1 MVRMEKSIVINAPPE
16 KVWKLLAFDRQTEWD
31 VELQKRL
38 KSLEYTSEV
47 NTPEDKYR
55 VGATAH
61 VDLKGMGMGEID
73 SEITES
79 IKNEKFTFRS
89 PRFSM
94 IMTYILEPL
103 EDGTRFTNVL
113 DYEIPWGIFGKIFDK
128 LFAQRVSKEA
138 MEKSSENL
146 KNILEK

>member
-1 MVRMEKSIVINAPPE
+1 MTRLEKSIVIKAPPE
-16 KVWKLLAFDRQTEWD
+16 KVWEMLAFDRQTEWD

-47 NTPEDKYR
+47 NAPEDKYK

-61 VDLKGMGMGEID
+61 VDLKGIGMGEID
-73 SEITES
+73 FEITES

-89 PRFSM
+89 SRFSM

-103 EDGTRFTNVL
+103 EDGTKFTNVL
-113 DYEIPWGIFGKIFDK
+113 DYEMHGIFGKIFDK
-128 LFAQRVSKEA
+128 LYAQRVSKEA
-138 MEKSSENL
+138 MEKSSEKL
-146 KNILEK
+146 KSILEK